1 MALSI
6 NLEDH
11 YNYTMLELDGEIDAS
26 TSGILKSALNQALRE
41 GSQHLVLEC
50 SMLSSISS
58 AGLKVLLSS
67 RRKLSGFN
75 RITMCNVAQHIVSL
89 LEMSGMT
96 RFVSINEDVDDAE
109 TMLME
114 TDYSSGRIY
123 QQ

>member
-26 TSGILKSALNQALRE
+26 TSGILKNALNKALKE
-41 GSQHLVLEC
+41 GNQHLVLEC
-50 SMLSSISS
+50 SMLNSISS

-67 RRKLSGFN
+67 RRKLSGFH
-75 RITMCNVAQHIVSL
+75 RISMCNVAQHIASL

-96 RFVSINEDVDDAE
+96 RFVSINTDVDDAE
-109 TMLME
+109 TMLLE
-114 TDYSSGRIY
+114 TDYSSGRIHR
-123 QQ
+123 